1 MLEIMKILVSAE
13 FFFITVLSFVLLDKY
28 KISKKTKFLNFM
40 TYVFVVVGA
49 IILSTFVF
57 FTG

>member
-13 FFFITVLSFVLLDKY
+13 FFLITVLSFVLLDKY
-28 KISKKTKFLNFM
+28 KVSKKSKFLNFM
-40 TYVFVVVGA
+40 TSLFVVVGA
-49 IILSTFVF
+49 VILSTFVF